1 MRKFIFAVAIS
12 LVLAGCATQQSP
24 TPIQVETADYGTLP
38 ADYKKQIYAYC
49 SFALKDPYSARY
61 TFMSPYKGYLE
72 EGSKLSSKYKVT
84 FGWVVPVWVNAK
96 NGYGA
101 YMGKRKVLFVFSEG
115 KIRNSSI
122 NKSFGKVTP
131 VI

>member
-1 MRKFIFAVAIS
+1 MRKIIFAVATS
-12 LVLAGCATQQSP
+12 LVLAGCATQQPP
-24 TPIQVETADYGTLP
+24 TPIQIQTADYGTLP
-38 ADYKKQIYAYC
+38 ADYKKQIHAYC

-61 TFMSPYKGYLE
+61 VFMTPYKGYLE

-96 NGYGA
+96 NGFGA
-101 YMGKRKVLFVFSEG
+101 YMGKSKVLFMFAEG
-115 KIRNSSI
+115 KVYNSSI
-122 NKSFGKVTP
+122 NKSFGNVVP